1 MRVHLAYTL
10 CFLSLAA
17 TGFLLFFPD
26 LRMMLTSGYSLV
38 IGRVHRYAG
47 AAAVPVLLVFGRSL
61 VRSHGNPTAW
71 RRAHSW
77 LVIGTGALLAV
88 SGVVLWFPTQFS
100 EVLVNVS
107 TMSHQVL
114 TFVVVPLFILHLVM
128 IRVTPGAG
136 R

>member
-26 LRMMLTSGYSLV
+26 LRMALTSGYSLV
-38 IGRVHRYAG
+38 IGRVHKYAG
-47 AAAVPVLLVFGRSL
+47 AAAVPVLLVFGRTL
-61 VRSHGNPTAW
+61 VQSQSDPTAW

-77 LVIGTGALLAV
+77 LVVGTGALLAV
-88 SGVVLWFPTQFS
+88 SGVVLWFPTYFS
-100 EVLVNVS
+100 EVLVNAS
-107 TMSHQVL
+107 TLSHQAL
-114 TFVVVPLFILHLVM
+114 TFVVVPLFILHLIM
-128 IRVTPGAG
+128 IRVTRRAG